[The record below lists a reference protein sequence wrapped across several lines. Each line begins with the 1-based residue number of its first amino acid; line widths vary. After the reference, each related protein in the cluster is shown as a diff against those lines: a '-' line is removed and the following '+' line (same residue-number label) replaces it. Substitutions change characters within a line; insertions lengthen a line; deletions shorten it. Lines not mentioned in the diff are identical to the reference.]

1 MRYFDVVR
9 YFTLLALCCVAS
21 IALAGCG
28 QKTPSLDDIAEIE
41 SVPPGELG
49 WRYDIAS
56 SVTAFIVDNAMYPP
70 AAADS
75 TVFVAALDGK
85 VYALTASSGEL
96 LWSYDTGSQAVKR
109 PTVVDGVVYVNTE
122 DGLHAL
128 DAETGD
134 GLWLHSSSEVA
145 PTVVDGTVFSVRN
158 AGDVVALDAAS
169 GETVWGYGNGNGLMR
184 HSLTV
189 SGGMVYFGI
198 DYDHLYASNASNGQM
213 EWSHK
218 INTTMYASP
227 VVADGAVYA
236 ITFDGDL
243 NALDASSGELLWHDQ
258 IPGNVSR
265 LLEVVDGGLYVA
277 PGDLH
282 ALDASTGDWL
292 WSLPEES
299 FGGVYWDSWGVSA
312 RAVPYFAMAEGVV
325 YIGSNLGG
333 VFALDAGTG
342 EQIWHCQTASGEPAA
357 PTPLG
362 GVVYTGSL
370 DGGVYALDAATGEWL
385 WLYATDYSVLAA
397 PIAVDDVIVVASWD
411 GSVYEL
417 RDPGAP

>member
-1 MRYFDVVR
+1 
-9 YFTLLALCCVAS
+9 
-21 IALAGCG
+21 
-28 QKTPSLDDIAEIE
+28 
-41 SVPPGELG
+41 
-49 WRYDIAS
+49 
-56 SVTAFIVDNAMYPP
+56 MYPP

-145 PTVVDGTVFSVRN
+145 PTGVDGTVFSVRN

-265 LLEVVDGGLYVA
+265 LLEVWMG
-277 PGDLH
+277 
-282 ALDASTGDWL
+282 SCT
-292 WSLPEES
+292 LPLVICTRWTPRPE
-299 FGGVYWDSWGVSA
+299 
-312 RAVPYFAMAEGVV
+312 
-325 YIGSNLGG
+325 IGSG
-333 VFALDAGTG
+333 
-342 EQIWHCQTASGEPAA
+342 ASRRRA
-357 PTPLG
+357 
-362 GVVYTGSL
+362 
-370 DGGVYALDAATGEWL
+370 
-385 WLYATDYSVLAA
+385 LAA
-397 PIAVDDVIVVASWD
+397 CIGTLGECRLAQCRTLRWLRAWSKSGQTLVAYS
-411 GSVYEL
+411 
-417 RDPGAP
+417 R